1 MGFFIEGIKSALN
14 LLFSFNRDVYS
25 AVFLSLR
32 VTTLST
38 LFAAIIGVP
47 LGFIIG
53 LNNFYGKRVI
63 IVIFNTLYSLP
74 TVLMGLFAYGMFSR
88 NGPLGSLGL
97 LYTPQAM
104 IIGQTIL
111 IFPLI
116 TALTISAVQAI
127 DKKVFKT
134 CLTLGANYLQSSLTA
149 FFEYKQLFV
158 AAVIAGFGRAFGE
171 VGVSMMLGGNIR
183 GYTRNITTSIAFAT
197 AKGEFALGIAL
208 GLILLL
214 VACLISILLQ
224 FLQRGK

>member
-1 MGFFIEGIKSALN
+1 MTFFIEGIKSALS
-14 LLFSFNRDVYS
+14 LLFSFNREIYG

-32 VTTLST
+32 LATLST

-53 LNNFYGKRVI
+53 INDFCGKRLV

-74 TVLMGLFAYGMFSR
+74 TVLIGLFVYGMISR
-88 NGPLGSLGL
+88 IGLFGSLNL

-104 IIGQTIL
+104 IIGQSIL
-111 IFPLI
+111 ILPLI
-116 TALTISAVQAI
+116 TALTISTARTV
-127 DKKVFKT
+127 DKRVFKT
-134 CLTLGANYLQSSLTA
+134 CLTLGANYFQSSLTT
-149 FFEYKQLFV
+149 FFEYKPSFL
-158 AAVIAGFGRAFGE
+158 AAIIAGFGRAFGE

-183 GYTRNITTSIAFAT
+183 GYTRNITTSIAFET